1 MFLKSMELF
10 GFKSFADKTRINF
23 EPGVTVI
30 VGPNGC
36 GKSNVVDAIKWVLG
50 EKQAKN
56 IRGERMEDI
65 IFAGTDQRKQVSL
78 SEVFVTIDNTGKVL
92 DINSD
97 SVTVGRRIFRDGE
110 SEYLINKSPV
120 RLKDVENLFLDTG
133 IGKSA
138 YSVMEQGKIDL
149 ILSTRAEDR
158 RYIFEEAAG
167 ISKYKLQKRESLK
180 KLSETSD
187 NLDRISDII
196 KEIEREKE
204 SKSKQV
210 ETTKAYI
217 ALKNELGD
225 LDVTIHALR
234 FGELAARHER
244 IAEEIEKYNKERA
257 AVSAQIAAISA
268 SNEKDE
274 KRKNDIQHQLFEL
287 EKRLHAYR
295 IRVEDID
302 DRTGKNRGR
311 INEELN
317 LKKGIE
323 DKIGERSGNLAR
335 LIEERGRARQSGIQ
349 IGARIED
356 DRRKL
361 ESFFATRK
369 RKIDSIQ
376 KSREAIDER
385 KSRIREA
392 EQRLKELL
400 AMLDQAIKR
409 LVDAIEKRKA
419 ELEGSEKER
428 IEVRRSI
435 NAVIDAIEESLMKA
449 AADIKAGRSADALA
463 AIESVELARLK
474 ADILKFE
481 GYEDGFRS
489 ILFDKTGI
497 HAEKETLDKRI
508 KSTADGI
515 EENRREIASLEAR
528 IQNEQVELEDVNQMI
543 TRIEKDLSR
552 NENEHDW
559 IEKHVLSL
567 ENQILDLEKQIEH
580 YREEVLRADK
590 KIEELSAEIGEWD
603 RRLTEFN
610 ERSSSLLKSIADLT
624 EKRQEIEK
632 SIHERKTVTRNDEGE
647 LKRIVEKIG
656 ALDKT
661 QIEVVFKKNSVEEY
675 LWVEYEKKI
684 TDIEN
689 LGVDGPQLDDLL
701 ARSNE
706 IKKRIQ
712 DLGPI
717 NNLAIE
723 EYQNLKNRLAYYTG
737 QKNDIEKAREDIYT
751 VIEDI
756 SRTSV
761 EMFMDTFK
769 SIRKNFSEIFK
780 QLFAGGDATVEL
792 VDPNNVLESGIEIM
806 IRPPGKKLKYINLL
820 SGGER
825 TLTAIALLFATYMVK
840 PSPFCFLDEIDA
852 ALDEQNVGRF
862 IRLLK
867 EFTRSS
873 QFVIVTHNKKTMT
886 IGETLYGVTME
897 EPGISKLVSLKMN
910 KLGGD
915 S

>member
-1 MFLKSMELF
+1 MLR
-10 GFKSFADKTRINF
+10 A
-23 EPGVTVI
+23 
-30 VGPNGC
+30 
-36 GKSNVVDAIKWVLG
+36 
-50 EKQAKN
+50 
-56 IRGERMEDI
+56 
-65 IFAGTDQRKQVSL
+65 
-78 SEVFVTIDNTGKVL
+78 L
-92 DINSD
+92 D
-97 SVTVGRRIFRDGE
+97 
-110 SEYLINKSPV
+110 
-120 RLKDVENLFLDTG
+120 
-133 IGKSA
+133 
-138 YSVMEQGKIDL
+138 
-149 ILSTRAEDR
+149 
-158 RYIFEEAAG
+158 EEG
-167 ISKYKLQKRESLK
+167 
-180 KLSETSD
+180 
-187 NLDRISDII
+187 
-196 KEIEREKE
+196 
-204 SKSKQV
+204 
-210 ETTKAYI
+210 
-217 ALKNELGD
+217 
-225 LDVTIHALR
+225 H
-234 FGELAARHER
+234 
-244 IAEEIEKYNKERA
+244 
-257 AVSAQIAAISA
+257 
-268 SNEKDE
+268 EKDE

-376 KSREAIDER
+376 KSRETIDER

>member
-1 MFLKSMELF
+1 
-10 GFKSFADKTRINF
+10 
-23 EPGVTVI
+23 
-30 VGPNGC
+30 
-36 GKSNVVDAIKWVLG
+36 
-50 EKQAKN
+50 
-56 IRGERMEDI
+56 
-65 IFAGTDQRKQVSL
+65 
-78 SEVFVTIDNTGKVL
+78 
-92 DINSD
+92 
-97 SVTVGRRIFRDGE
+97 
-110 SEYLINKSPV
+110 
-120 RLKDVENLFLDTG
+120 
-133 IGKSA
+133 
-138 YSVMEQGKIDL
+138 
-149 ILSTRAEDR
+149 
-158 RYIFEEAAG
+158 
-167 ISKYKLQKRESLK
+167 
-180 KLSETSD
+180 
-187 NLDRISDII
+187 
-196 KEIEREKE
+196 
-204 SKSKQV
+204 
-210 ETTKAYI
+210 
-217 ALKNELGD
+217 
-225 LDVTIHALR
+225 
-234 FGELAARHER
+234 
-244 IAEEIEKYNKERA
+244 
-257 AVSAQIAAISA
+257 
-268 SNEKDE
+268 
-274 KRKNDIQHQLFEL
+274 
-287 EKRLHAYR
+287 
-295 IRVEDID
+295 
-302 DRTGKNRGR
+302 
-311 INEELN
+311 
-317 LKKGIE
+317 
-323 DKIGERSGNLAR
+323 
-335 LIEERGRARQSGIQ
+335 
-349 IGARIED
+349 
-356 DRRKL
+356 
-361 ESFFATRK
+361 
-369 RKIDSIQ
+369 
-376 KSREAIDER
+376 
-385 KSRIREA
+385 
-392 EQRLKELL
+392 
-400 AMLDQAIKR
+400 
-409 LVDAIEKRKA
+409 
-419 ELEGSEKER
+419 
-428 IEVRRSI
+428 
-435 NAVIDAIEESLMKA
+435 
-449 AADIKAGRSADALA
+449 
-463 AIESVELARLK
+463 
-474 ADILKFE
+474 
-481 GYEDGFRS
+481 
-489 ILFDKTGI
+489 
-497 HAEKETLDKRI
+497 
-508 KSTADGI
+508 
-515 EENRREIASLEAR
+515 
-528 IQNEQVELEDVNQMI
+528 MI

-712 DLGPI
+712 YLGPI